1 MIYKT
6 RVMPRLIIGQNA
18 LLKRLPVNH
27 EKYEKIQS
35 DFYNGKAGFGGEK
48 EFDYQLREFI
58 PPYPHAILHDLFLKQ
73 DHAYFQIDSI
83 LITPSIIIL
92 FEIKNIAGKLHIK
105 QNPTQFIRE
114 SANGQ
119 RTVLKSP
126 LAELERKKY
135 FFANWLQQRN
145 IDIPLIEF
153 VVFAYQN
160 ELTIENMAS
169 SNIAFSYEIPN
180 KLRALEI
187 QNDIL
192 TSEQIHRLANEL
204 KSAHRE
210 YEPVPLTAKYNLTMK
225 ELTSGVAC
233 PNCNLLSMRWESKK
247 WRCKACD
254 HQDLVAH
261 LTALQEWYCIE
272 GTQLTNQQF
281 RQFSNIH
288 SRHIAKRLL
297 ANPYT
302 QLSGKKRYAIYHLS
316 PKLLSN
322 PTNLSF

>member
-6 RVMPRLIIGQNA
+6 REMPKLIIGQHA
-18 LLKRLPVNH
+18 LLKRLPINH
-27 EKYEKIQS
+27 EKYEKIRL
-35 DFYNGKAGFGGEK
+35 DYYNGKAGFGGER

-58 PPYPHAILHDLFLKQ
+58 PPYPYAILHDLFLKQ

-105 QNPTQFIRE
+105 ENPTQFIRE
-114 SANGQ
+114 AANGE

-126 LAELERKKY
+126 LAEMERKKH
-135 FFANWLQQRN
+135 FFTNWLQQRN
-145 IDIPLIEF
+145 IDIPLTEF

-169 SNIAFSYEIPN
+169 SRIAFTYEIPN
-180 KLRALEI
+180 KLRALEM
-187 QNDIL
+187 QSDIL
-192 TSEQIHRLANEL
+192 TSEQIRRLANEL
-204 KSAHRE
+204 KNAHRE
-210 YEPVPLTAKYNLTMK
+210 YEPFPLTEKYKLTTQ
-225 ELTSGVAC
+225 ELNTGVAC
-233 PNCNLLSMRWESKK
+233 PTCNHLSMRWQLKK
-247 WRCKACD
+247 WNCQACG
-254 HQDLVAH
+254 HQDLDAH
-261 LTALQEWYCIE
+261 LITLQEWYCIE

-281 RQFSNIH
+281 RQFTNIH

-297 ANPYT
+297 ANPFT
-302 QLSGKKRYAIYHLS
+302 RISGKKRYAIYHLS

-322 PTNLSF
+322 PTNLTF